1 MTILRT
7 VPALLAF
14 AFSGYAAASGFQ
26 LLEQNASG
34 LGNAYAGSA
43 AVAENASTI
52 FFNPAGM
59 TRLQAREV
67 SAGLTPVRPSFKFSN
82 DGSTNFS
89 GSTGGNGGDA
99 GSWAH
104 VPNAYLSWALNSDL
118 YVGIGLSGPFG
129 LSTEYDADWVGR
141 FQAIKF
147 EIKTYNINPS
157 VAYRVNDMVSLGF
170 GVNWQRLEAEY
181 VRQTVIPLPAPSPP
195 TTGTIQLDADDDAWG
210 WNAGALFQVTPA
222 TRLGVSYRSTI
233 KYALDGGISGSLSI
247 PASADLEVPDTFI
260 LSATHAVDDRWELLG
275 DLSWTGWSS
284 IDTVNITRKSDGA
297 VIQPIDAKFDDTWR
311 VAVGANYKYSDAWRL
326 KGGLAYDQTPAPDAQ
341 HRLAALPDGDRIWL
355 TLGAQWRPTKTSS
368 MDVGAAYLYIKDTEI
383 NNNQVSAGRGLVKG
397 RYDSSDV
404 RILGVQYSMSF

>member
-1 MTILRT
+1 
-7 VPALLAF
+7 
-14 AFSGYAAASGFQ
+14 
-26 LLEQNASG
+26 
-34 LGNAYAGSA
+34 
-43 AVAENASTI
+43 
-52 FFNPAGM
+52 
-59 TRLQAREV
+59 
-67 SAGLTPVRPSFKFSN
+67 
-82 DGSTNFS
+82 
-89 GSTGGNGGDA
+89 
-99 GSWAH
+99 
-104 VPNAYLSWALNSDL
+104 
-118 YVGIGLSGPFG
+118 
-129 LSTEYDADWVGR
+129 
-141 FQAIKF
+141 
-147 EIKTYNINPS
+147 
-157 VAYRVNDMVSLGF
+157 
-170 GVNWQRLEAEY
+170 
-181 VRQTVIPLPAPSPP
+181 
-195 TTGTIQLDADDDAWG
+195 
-210 WNAGALFQVTPA
+210 
-222 TRLGVSYRSTI
+222 RLGVSHRSTI

-368 MDVGAAYLYIKDTEI
+368 MDVGAAYLYLKDTEI